1 MACMETV
8 ELRVSKTV
16 LAYDGRVGEGLMQ
29 LCLTVYQQE

>member
-16 LAYDGRVGEGLMQ
+16 LAYDGRAGEGLMQ
-29 LCLTVYQQE
+29 LCLAVYQQE